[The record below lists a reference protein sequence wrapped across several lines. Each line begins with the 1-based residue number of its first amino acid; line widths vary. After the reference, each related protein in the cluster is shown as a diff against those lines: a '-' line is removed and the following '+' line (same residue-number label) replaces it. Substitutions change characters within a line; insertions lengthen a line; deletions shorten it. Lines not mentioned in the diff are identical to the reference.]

1 MSAHRFN
8 AARRS
13 LLEARAGHMRFDPS
27 ASEQRL
33 WRAICGKRLGVA
45 FRRQVPLGRFIVD
58 FYAPKARFVVEVAG
72 GYHAVRRKADAR
84 RDEALRRLGCRV
96 LRLDAQ
102 LVLKDLPT
110 ALALVSGEL
119 AASAACR

>member
-33 WRAICGKRLGVA
+33 WRAIRGKRLGVS
-45 FRRQVPLGRFIVD
+45 FRRQVPPGRFIAD
-58 FYAPKARFVVEVAG
+58 FYAPKARLVVEVDG
-72 GYHAVRRKADAR
+72 GYHVARRKADAR

-110 ALALVSGEL
+110 ALALVSDEL
-119 AASAACR
+119 AVSSTRG